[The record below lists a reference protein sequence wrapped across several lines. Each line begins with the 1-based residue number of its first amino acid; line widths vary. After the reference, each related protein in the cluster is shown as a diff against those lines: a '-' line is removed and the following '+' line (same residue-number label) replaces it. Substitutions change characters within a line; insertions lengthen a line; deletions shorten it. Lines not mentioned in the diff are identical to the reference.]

1 MKFSV
6 FFLILSHTQVTSNA
20 SASEGTSLRGSSN
33 VVYKP
38 NHWRKL
44 KSVSSISNSLSEDGD
59 SVSSN
64 DENETP
70 AIDDAAVE
78 ARKKTKDN
86 ITRAEGTPASDSLSE
101 ESEESLGSAD
111 KEDSVSSNDEV
122 TASTTAEAKKR
133 TKANKKKRNRSN

>member
-44 KSVSSISNSLSEDGD
+44 QSVSSISNSLSEDGD

-70 AIDDAAVE
+70 AVDDAAVE

-101 ESEESLGSAD
+101 ESLGSAD
-111 KEDSVSSNDEV
+111 NEDSVSSNDEV

>member
-44 KSVSSISNSLSEDGD
+44 QSVSSISNSLSEDGD

-101 ESEESLGSAD
+101 ESLGSAD
-111 KEDSVSSNDEV
+111 NEDSVSSNDEV
-122 TASTTAEAKKR
+122 TASTTVEAKKR

>member
-44 KSVSSISNSLSEDGD
+44 QSVSSISNSLSEDGD

-70 AIDDAAVE
+70 AVDDAAVE

-101 ESEESLGSAD
+101 ESLGSAD
-111 KEDSVSSNDEV
+111 NEDSVSSNDEV
-122 TASTTAEAKKR
+122 TASTTVEAKKR